1 MNHYVNSGAKIHVN
15 IMELLVQKEIEKQLK
30 LYPRKIRNYINK
42 VEVATYALNRLP
54 PLYASSLIGKEHQ
67 KRTGQQK
74 YKAQIILAVRRAL
87 AAVERDPLKQSV
99 PIITES
105 YAQQE
110 LAEKS
115 LDKLEKL
122 FKQQGILGNA
132 QKLSWE
138 NLHRVIYPLIAKL
151 KYHNLKR
158 EELEVAAL
166 TDVSKQL
173 SSELSQGYK
182 ASQWER

>member
-1 MNHYVNSGAKIHVN
+1 M
-15 IMELLVQKEIEKQLK
+15 
-30 LYPRKIRNYINK
+30 RDYINK

-67 KRTGQQK
+67 KRIGQQK

-87 AAVERDPLKQSV
+87 AAIERDPLKQSV

-110 LAEKS
+110 FAEKS
-115 LDKLEKL
+115 LEKLEKL
-122 FKQQGILGNA
+122 LKEQGIIGNA

-138 NLHRVIYPLIAKL
+138 NLHRVIYPLIAKF
-151 KYHNLKR
+151 KSHNLKR
-158 EELEVAAL
+158 EELAL
-166 TDVSKQL
+166 TTLTNISK
-173 SSELSQGYK
+173 
-182 ASQWER
+182 